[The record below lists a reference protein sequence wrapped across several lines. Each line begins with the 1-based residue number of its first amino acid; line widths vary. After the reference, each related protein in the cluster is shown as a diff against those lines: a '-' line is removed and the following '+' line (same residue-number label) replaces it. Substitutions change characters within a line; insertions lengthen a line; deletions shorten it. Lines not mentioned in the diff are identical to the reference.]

1 MQIQETALK
10 GVLILTFD
18 GQTDARGTMNVTID
32 TSAMADAGISFA
44 CKEQRLYHMPK
55 KGTFFGIHFQTKRH
69 PQDKLIHLLAG
80 RGMDYVIDLRRVSP
94 HTENGLP
101 LSCGAEIINASSSR
115 RDPGMPF
122 CHWRTK
128 RHSCSR
134 PVNLSIGTPPCR
146 FALTTHRFISS
157 SPRRS
162 QPCPIMTETR
172 LTPETW
178 NSKCERNS
186 CRRKVAHPP
195 PFCTLISHAGK
206 AKRTVALKALL

>member
-80 RGMDYVIDLRRVSP
+80 RGMDYVIDLRRDSP
-94 HTENGLP
+94 TYRKWIAIELRGGDHQCVFIPQGFGHAFLSLEDDTTQLFSASEHFHRDASMQIRFDDPQIHLVLPTEITAM
-101 LSCGAEIINASSSR
+101 SDYDRNAPYSG
-115 RDPGMPF
+115 DVEF
-122 CHWRTK
+122 E
-128 RHSCSR
+128 
-134 PVNLSIGTPPCR
+134 V
-146 FALTTHRFISS
+146 
-157 SPRRS
+157 
-162 QPCPIMTETR
+162 
-172 LTPETW
+172 
-178 NSKCERNS
+178 
-186 CRRKVAHPP
+186 
-195 PFCTLISHAGK
+195 
-206 AKRTVALKALL
+206 